1 MRIVLFGPPGSG
13 KGTQAG
19 MLKDQLGLAHIST
32 GDLLRAA
39 VKAGSP
45 LGLKVKAVMEAGQL
59 VSDDLML
66 ELLEDRFAQADA
78 AAGFILDGYPR
89 NLTQA
94 NALDALLTRIGQP
107 LDIALLL
114 EVPQDLLVDRLAGRA
129 SAEGRKDDNPD
140 TVRAR
145 LQVYDQQTAPVAE
158 YYQQRGQMTALD
170 GTGTVEQVRER
181 LLAAIGTVTAAIS
194 H

>member
-19 MLKDQLGLAHIST
+19 MLKDQLGLLHIST

-66 ELLEDRFAQADA
+66 ELLEERFAQPDA

-89 NLTQA
+89 NLAQA
-94 NALDALLTRIGQP
+94 NALDALLARIGQP

-145 LQVYDQQTAPVAE
+145 LQVYQEQTAPVAE
-158 YYQQRGQMTALD
+158 YYRQRGQMTALD
-170 GTGTVEQVRER
+170 GTGSIDQVRQR
-181 LLAAIGTVTAAIS
+181 LLAAIGTVTAAG
-194 H
+194 